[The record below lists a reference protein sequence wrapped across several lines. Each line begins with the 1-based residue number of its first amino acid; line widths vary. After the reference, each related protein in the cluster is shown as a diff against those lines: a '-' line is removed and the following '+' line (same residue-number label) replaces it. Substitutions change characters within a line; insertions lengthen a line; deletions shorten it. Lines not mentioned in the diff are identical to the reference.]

1 MCGFVGFTNYIKD
14 DGTVLKSMMDK
25 IVHRGPDAAGMYA
38 DGDIALGFRRLSII
52 DLESGNQPMFNEDG
66 SLVLVFNGEIYNFK
80 DLRAELEKQGH
91 IFANNSDSEVLL
103 HGYEQWGEELVTK
116 LRGMFAFVIFNKLD
130 GSVFG
135 ARDMFGI
142 KPFYYIETEN
152 SFIFGSEI
160 KAFFAHPE
168 FEKQLNEQALAHYL
182 SFQYSPTEETFFKG
196 VYKLPPAHY
205 FTFKNGEMKKT
216 RYFRPDFKAQPGV
229 LDFYADK
236 VDAAVRESVQAHKIA
251 DVEVGSFLS
260 SGIDSSYIAE
270 AANVDKTFTVGFA
283 SNDGDRYNE
292 IGFAKRFAETI
303 GVENISKVITPDEYW
318 SSLSKIQYHMDE
330 PLADPAAIALYF
342 VSKLASEHVK
352 VVMSGEG
359 ADELFGGYRIY
370 QEPITLTAYDKLPFA
385 IRRVISKICEHLP
398 QVHGINY
405 LVRRGKTIEE
415 RYIGNASIFSKK
427 ERDSLLKSDVAKNV
441 SEPKILC
448 DKFYD
453 EVAGKDDITKMQYLD
468 INMWLMGDILLKADK
483 TSMANSLELRVPF
496 LDKKVM
502 ELAQTLP
509 LDCRVNT
516 KTTKLALRHAAEKTL
531 PAVTA
536 QKDKLGFPVPIR
548 EWLREE
554 KYYNI
559 VKTAFTSETAEKYF
573 DTAKLVKL
581 LDTHKSGKADLSRK
595 IYTVYTFLV
604 WYGEYFSTQKYIS
617 RDGAVGSSS
626 GS

>member
-581 LDTHKSGKADLSRK
+581 LDTHKLGKADLSRK

-604 WYGEYFSTQKYIS
+604 WYGEYFK
-617 RDGAVGSSS
+617 
-626 GS
+626 